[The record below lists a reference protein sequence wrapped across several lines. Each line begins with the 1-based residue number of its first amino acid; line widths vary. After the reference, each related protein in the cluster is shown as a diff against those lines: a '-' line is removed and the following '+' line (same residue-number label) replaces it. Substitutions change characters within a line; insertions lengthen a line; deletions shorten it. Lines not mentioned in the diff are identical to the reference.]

1 MDTKLTLK
9 LDKSV
14 IERAKVYA
22 ASQNRSLSKMI
33 ESYLRSLTESSTK
46 NQKEDI
52 EISDFVKKMATGVKV
67 PLDIDL
73 KNKYGSF
80 LAEKYK

>member
-33 ESYLRSLTESSTK
+33 ESYLQSLTESSTK

-73 KNKYGSF
+73 KDKYGSF

>member
-33 ESYLRSLTESSTK
+33 ESYLQSLTESSTK

-73 KNKYGSF
+73 KYKYGSF
-80 LAEKYK
+80 LAKKYR